1 MESASRVWFSG
12 SVRASV
18 PDWSAAPSV
27 RIRRSPWSTICA
39 CAARSSSASFWI
51 SANPLRTCPSAGTQA
66 CPAACRAASPN
77 PAAPAAGKDCTPVG
91 RSDNGSHP
99 LVRPP
104 PRRWAL
110 VVPDR
115 QTVGHPLTRPGNP
128 DASLS
133 AFWRGSGAGARRDS
147 DVLGGS
153 AGSDLRQREG
163 RYGVPLQRN
172 RQDSRYCPD
181 RTGGRSPPG
190 GGSGRSGTGVQ
201 CSPSAQKADEDLIVG
216 QKRETVNRPC
226 FARHL
231 GVRYRGDVQNR
242 DPVSHLSQRLP
253 LSTPLPTFC
262 HPPWIRDLICKITR
276 PGAYSNVSAQESTPV
291 FRAQPAP
298 DFLLPYHHAGERHGT
313 KRCH

>member
-1 MESASRVWFSG
+1 MCLRIIGAG
-12 SVRASV
+12 AVRGHV
-18 PDWSAAPSV
+18 PVP
-27 RIRRSPWSTICA
+27 P
-39 CAARSSSASFWI
+39 AARGWKEPRNDQSQ
-51 SANPLRTCPSAGTQA
+51 PYDAG
-66 CPAACRAASPN
+66 N
-77 PAAPAAGKDCTPVG
+77 PAAGKDYTPVG

-99 LVRPP
+99 LVRTP
-104 PRRWAL
+104 PRCWAL

-115 QTVGHPLTRPGNP
+115 RTVDHPLTRPGNP

-133 AFWRGSGAGARRDS
+133 AFWRGSGAGARRAS
-147 DVLGGS
+147 DAPGGS

-181 RTGGRSPPG
+181 RTGGRSPPD

-262 HPPWIRDLICKITR
+262 HPPWIRDLSCKITR
-276 PGAYSNVSAQESTPV
+276 PGILRHLCAGFGSHLQRCSRGSRETRIISTGHWGSRL
-291 FRAQPAP
+291 FW
-298 DFLLPYHHAGERHGT
+298 
-313 KRCH
+313 